1 MEAGESGMLRE
12 REDAEEMVGVA
23 DVEDCVEASLDDD
36 PSSLSVRVVSRR
48 WWRL

>member
-23 DVEDCVEASLDDD
+23 DVEDCMEALLDED
-36 PSSLSVRVVSRR
+36 PSSTCVRVVSRG
-48 WWRL
+48 